1 MNRRDFLAG
10 AAAGAAVLGRC
21 AVLGAFSPPATPAG
35 RGPRKHWA
43 WLRGEVTSM
52 DDWRRSL
59 ARMKAAGIDA
69 ILIGGNADF
78 YRRAVPAAAAEGLEL
93 HAWIFTMMRGEH
105 VKTHPD
111 WYAVSRAGVS
121 TAVKPPYVDYYRFM
135 CPSRDEVRHWLAG
148 YVRELAAIDGLAS
161 VHLDYIRYPD
171 VILPVALW
179 PKYNL
184 VQDKEYPEFDFCYC
198 EVCRDRFKR
207 ASGLDP
213 QQLGD
218 PPSHQAWLQYRY
230 DTITDVVGLIAKEV
244 HAQKKLV
251 TAAVF
256 PTPAIARKLV
266 RQEWTRWTL
275 DAVLP
280 MIYNGF
286 YKEEVP
292 WIERATREGV
302 QALAGR
308 IPLYS
313 GLYVPDLPPADLAR
327 AARFVIAGGADG
339 ICLFQG
345 NSLTPEHWQA
355 LTPVLAQKGGA

>member
-1 MNRRDFLAG
+1 MNRRTFLTGALAG
-10 AAAGAAVLGRC
+10 AATLGRC
-21 AVLGAFSPPATPAG
+21 SIADAFSPLAPPAG
-35 RGPRKHWA
+35 PGPRKHWA
-43 WLRGEVTSM
+43 WLRGSVTSM

-59 ARMKAAGIDA
+59 ARMKAVGIDA
-69 ILIGGNADF
+69 VLIGGSADF
-78 YRRAVPAAAAEGLEL
+78 YRRAAPAAAAEGLEL

-121 TAVKPPYVDYYRFM
+121 TAVKPPYVDYYHFM
-135 CPSRDEVRHWLAG
+135 CPSRDEVRQWLAG

-198 EVCRDRFKR
+198 AVCRDRFKR

-218 PPSHQAWLQYRY
+218 PPSHRAWLQYRY
-230 DTITDVVGLIAKEV
+230 DTITEVVGLIAQEV
-244 HAQKKLV
+244 HARKKLV

-256 PTPAIARKLV
+256 PTPAIARTLV
-266 RQEWTRWTL
+266 RQEWATWKI
-275 DAVLP
+275 DAALP

-286 YKEEVP
+286 YKEDVP
-292 WIERATREGV
+292 WVERATREGV

-327 AARFVIAGGADG
+327 AARFALAGGADG
-339 ICLFQG
+339 ICVFQG
-345 NSLTPEHWQA
+345 NTLTPEHWQA
-355 LTPVLAQKGGA
+355 LAPVLAQKGGA